1 MIKDILLIMPPFS
14 MKERYGRGIEKIGSS
29 LPPLGLLYVGAALEK
44 EGYHV
49 KVFDTQIQDWDI
61 KEAGNSDIAGI
72 YCNTSN
78 YHKAIELAKEI
89 KANFHIPIVFGGPH
103 VTTRPLEVLENG
115 SVDYV
120 VVGEGEISAVELLRS
135 IDNPETV
142 KGIGFKKNGKAII
155 NPGRE
160 LIKNLDS
167 LPLPAR
173 HLIPIGQYK
182 PSPNQYKRLPMTT
195 MMVSRGC
202 PFNCTFCDVETL
214 WTRLYRS
221 RSVNNVI
228 SEIKRLIK
236 DYGIKEINFWDDV
249 WGINKAWI
257 DDFCSQIL
265 NEKIDITW
273 SCECRVDTV
282 DGELLK
288 KMKKSSRGEYEIV
301 DAIRKLPNVAVEE
314 AEFWQPA
321 THPWSLLDANEA
333 ILKQHEKKKPKIAA
347 GATVEKGATLKGYV
361 SVGKGTLIRSGA
373 YIEGPVVIGENC
385 SIGPNCYIRPFTSIG
400 NGCKVGNAVEVK
412 NSILM
417 EHAVISH
424 ISYCA
429 DSVIGRNANLGA
441 GTITANLRHDNGN
454 VKSMAKNE
462 PIDTGRRKFGT
473 IIGDGA
479 KTGIHTSIYPGRKI
493 WPGNTTVPGEVVR
506 KDVI

>member
-1 MIKDILLIMPPFS
+1 MPPFS

-288 KMKKSSRGEYEIV
+288 KMKKAGCWCIFFGIESLDQEIL
-301 DAIRKLPNVAVEE
+301 DAINKIQEYIKGMDYEGFRVSNLVQDGVIRQLEIIGEAAKNLSQDFREKHPYIPWKDMAGMRDKLIHQYFGVDIAGVWDT
-314 AEFWQPA
+314 AEQDIP
-321 THPWSLLDANEA
+321 
-333 ILKQHEKKKPKIAA
+333 
-347 GATVEKGATLKGYV
+347 TLK
-361 SVGKGTLIRSGA
+361 SNLI
-373 YIEGPVVIGENC
+373 
-385 SIGPNCYIRPFTSIG
+385 
-400 NGCKVGNAVEVK
+400 K
-412 NSILM
+412 L
-417 EHAVISH
+417 
-424 ISYCA
+424 
-429 DSVIGRNANLGA
+429 L
-441 GTITANLRHDNGN
+441 
-454 VKSMAKNE
+454 
-462 PIDTGRRKFGT
+462 
-473 IIGDGA
+473 
-479 KTGIHTSIYPGRKI
+479 
-493 WPGNTTVPGEVVR
+493 
-506 KDVI
+506 

>member
-288 KMKKSSRGEYEIV
+288 KMKKAGCWCIFFGIESLDQEIL
-301 DAIRKLPNVAVEE
+301 DAIN
-314 AEFWQPA
+314 
-321 THPWSLLDANEA
+321 
-333 ILKQHEKKKPKIAA
+333 KKITLEKIASAFKLTREA
-347 GATVEKGATLKGYV
+347 GIEIRANLILGLPKETPEKVRKSLKILCTLNPDYVKFNILTPYPGTVIYKEIKEGKWGKILDESYDKLTGYFATFLPSGYK
-361 SVGKGTLIRSGA
+361 SINELQKMKKYAFIKFYFRWGYIIPRLFSIRSF
-373 YIEGPVVIGENC
+373 EDLKR
-385 SIGPNCYIRPFTSIG
+385 YIRGALAIFSI
-400 NGCKVGNAVEVK
+400 
-412 NSILM
+412 
-417 EHAVISH
+417 
-424 ISYCA
+424 
-429 DSVIGRNANLGA
+429 
-441 GTITANLRHDNGN
+441 
-454 VKSMAKNE
+454 
-462 PIDTGRRKFGT
+462 
-473 IIGDGA
+473 
-479 KTGIHTSIYPGRKI
+479 
-493 WPGNTTVPGEVVR
+493 
-506 KDVI
+506 